1 MNNYKIAKELLE
13 IKSLLEL
20 SGDINNAYAFEN
32 SALSV
37 LALEKPL
44 IKFSN
49 IDFLHPLAK
58 EEILNILE
66 LGYSPLKESL
76 EARIPK
82 VLKQMASIPG
92 IRVND
97 VLKLYNT
104 LNIDSLSDLERSI
117 KSGKI
122 KRFFSENFEEQLR
135 RAIFYYES
143 TTKELSLFYAC
154 AYANAITLAL
164 EDAGNIS
171 VAGSVRRG
179 KEVVNNIDFVY
190 DFDEQNLLKEITT
203 SFDIV
208 NFTRK
213 GNLIQFR
220 DIDGVQLKFYKLPK
234 EFFYSG
240 LQYYTGS
247 KQHNSEIQKIAKAK
261 GFEISKSGFVL
272 LYANSEEEF
281 YSKLSLQY
289 VPPEL
294 REGEE
299 EIDLAVSNSIPKLV
313 NLTDI
318 KGDLHVHSSF
328 SDGLSTISE
337 LHEEGEFLDYDYLA
351 ITDHSKGLR
360 IANGVSGKLYIKESE
375 LIDRINSARYNP
387 FLLKGIEAEINYD
400 GSVDV
405 DEIMMSKLDFAIGG
419 LHQFSNT
426 RFENTER
433 VKKAIKSGII
443 NVVAHPT
450 NRIIFV
456 RKSIEV
462 DIGEIFE
469 AASKYGV
476 SLEVNLFPNRMDLST
491 GLIKEAKRAHVKY
504 FSVGTDA
511 HNRGHL
517 HFMKYGVKI
526 LRRAW
531 VKKEEV
537 LNTYSLEELRDLLC
551 VKTH

>member
-1 MNNYKIAKELLE
+1 
-13 IKSLLEL
+13 
-20 SGDINNAYAFEN
+20 
-32 SALSV
+32 
-37 LALEKPL
+37 
-44 IKFSN
+44 
-49 IDFLHPLAK
+49 
-58 EEILNILE
+58 
-66 LGYSPLKESL
+66 
-76 EARIPK
+76 
-82 VLKQMASIPG
+82 
-92 IRVND
+92 
-97 VLKLYNT
+97 
-104 LNIDSLSDLERSI
+104 
-117 KSGKI
+117 
-122 KRFFSENFEEQLR
+122 
-135 RAIFYYES
+135 
-143 TTKELSLFYAC
+143 
-154 AYANAITLAL
+154 
-164 EDAGNIS
+164 
-171 VAGSVRRG
+171 
-179 KEVVNNIDFVY
+179 
-190 DFDEQNLLKEITT
+190 
-203 SFDIV
+203 
-208 NFTRK
+208 
-213 GNLIQFR
+213 
-220 DIDGVQLKFYKLPK
+220 
-234 EFFYSG
+234 
-240 LQYYTGS
+240 
-247 KQHNSEIQKIAKAK
+247 
-261 GFEISKSGFVL
+261 
-272 LYANSEEEF
+272 
-281 YSKLSLQY
+281 
-289 VPPEL
+289 
-294 REGEE
+294 
-299 EIDLAVSNSIPKLV
+299 
-313 NLTDI
+313 
-318 KGDLHVHSSF
+318 VHSSF

-375 LIDRINSARYNP
+375 LIDRINSAKYNP
-387 FLLKGIEAEINYD
+387 LLLKGIEAEINYD

-469 AASKYGV
+469 TASKYGV

-531 VKKEEV
+531 VRKEEV